1 MAEWWYPGDL
11 WLKQASLSCRD
22 FLGKY
27 SHKSSH
33 SGIDCCFSKQQSPPL
48 LRGSTKRMEGSVRL
62 DTSYH
67 EWPEAWVKESSW
79 WIPTPLQM
87 EKNILSPVTLFSKLC
102 SFALQERFLMIRNE
116 ALTYLRTPL
125 IFADLGH
132 GRGWDEFSGPSH
144 SYHPLRWDTR
154 ASWLLEPHNL
164 SSLLAY
170 SSSHA
175 KKQPW
180 CLECPSWV
188 KMGKIAHF
196 SYLNF
201 NILVYL
207 YRYQQEKFS
216 HWTRCGGS
224 SCKA

>member
-1 MAEWWYPGDL
+1 
-11 WLKQASLSCRD
+11 
-22 FLGKY
+22 
-27 SHKSSH
+27 
-33 SGIDCCFSKQQSPPL
+33 
-48 LRGSTKRMEGSVRL
+48 MEGSVRL
-62 DTSYH
+62 DTSCL

-116 ALTYLRTPL
+116 ALSYLRTPL

-170 SSSHA
+170 SSSQA

-180 CLECPSWV
+180 CLECLSWV

-196 SYLNF
+196 SYLNS
-201 NILVYL
+201 NILVSL